1 VCADLILKSTNRRA
15 MAPSTALPPHIGRR
29 EKDSPLVYVLGEG
42 MAMPSRLAAP
52 WMRGTKM
59 LLR

>member
-1 VCADLILKSTNRRA
+1 MLKSTNRRA